1 MTEENIQGEV
11 ATETFGRYEAR
22 ARLGEGSMGR
32 VYRAFDPLA
41 QREVCVKTPRPEIV
55 NEEGGA
61 DYVRRFERE
70 ARAAALLSHP
80 HIVTVHDVG
89 ENYFVMELLTGVTLQ
104 RILAERGSL
113 GLDEALPILEPLA
126 DALDHAHSKGIV
138 HRDVKPANI
147 MILTDG
153 RPKIMDFGVAH
164 FESSIVTAKG
174 EFLGSPSYMA
184 PEQIAHG
191 EATPRTDLFSL
202 GVVAYEMLT
211 GHRPFTGDSVTG
223 VIYRVVN
230 EEPMAPSQANAALT
244 ARFDEVFRRALSK
257 DPAARFSTA
266 RGFVDALAGKRT
278 AESGSF
284 PAMVATMAPSP
295 NVLPPEI
302 ETHDLVESP
311 ARRSAVGRTLLSPG
325 FGVAAV
331 LGLALIGAAWAA
343 SVTRKPPMATM
354 AIETQPSGANVLI
367 DGAPVGVSPV
377 FRQDMTPGPH
387 TVKVVRDGFESAE
400 VGFELVAGAEAV
412 PVRFKLQ
419 PIAAFLSVSSQP
431 VGSAVSIDDLLVGN
445 TPLTSL
451 PVGPGSH
458 SVRVEREGFKPWSR
472 AIEAAAGEE
481 ASLDAV
487 LEPAAKGEASQGRPG
502 GWVGEGDLVE
512 MGPGVKVP
520 QRIEGS
526 PAAYPR
532 VAARLKLHGAVGVE
546 MIVTEK
552 GEVIEPRVVESAGE
566 LLDQAVIDAI
576 ASWKFEPAQKDG
588 VKVRVRYRYRQEF
601 KPNP

>member
-1 MTEENIQGEV
+1 
-11 ATETFGRYEAR
+11 
-22 ARLGEGSMGR
+22 MGR
-32 VYRAFDPLA
+32 VLRAFDPMA
-41 QREVCVKTPRPEIV
+41 QREVCVKTPRPEILS
-55 NEEGGA
+55 EDGGA
-61 DYVRRFERE
+61 DYIVRFERE

-89 ENYFVMELLTGVTLQ
+89 ENYFVMELLVGVTLQ
-104 RILAERGSL
+104 RILAERGTLNL
-113 GLDEALPILEPLA
+113 GEALPILEPLA

-138 HRDVKPANI
+138 HRDVKPANV

-164 FESSIVTAKG
+164 FESSAVTAKG

-184 PEQIAHG
+184 PEQIARG

-202 GVVAYEMLT
+202 AVVAYEMLT
-211 GHRPFTGDSVTG
+211 GHRPFMGDSVTN

-230 EEPMAPSQANAALT
+230 EEPIAPSQANSTLPS
-244 ARFDEVFRRALSK
+244 RFDEVFRRALSK
-257 DPAARFSTA
+257 DPAARFSSA

-278 AESGSF
+278 AESGAF
-284 PAMVATMAPSP
+284 PAMLSTLAPSP

-302 ETHDLVESP
+302 ETHDLVP
-311 ARRSAVGRTLLSPG
+311 ARRSGVGKAIRTPG

-331 LGLALIGAAWAA
+331 LGLALLGGAWAA
-343 SVTRKPPMATM
+343 ANVKRPPPPTARM

-367 DGAPVGVSPV
+367 DGTPVGVSPV
-377 FRQDMTPGPH
+377 SLQDVKPGPH

-400 VGFELVAGAEAV
+400 VGLELVAGAEAV

-419 PIAAFLSVSSQP
+419 PVAAFLSVTSQP

-458 SVRVEREGFKPWSR
+458 SVRVEREGFQAWSR
-472 AIEAAAGEE
+472 AIEASAGQE

-487 LEPAAKGEASQGRPG
+487 LEPAARGAASQGRPG
-502 GWVGEGDLVE
+502 GWIGEGDLVE
-512 MGPGVKVP
+512 MGPGVKPP

-532 VAARLKLHGAVGVE
+532 VAARLKLHGAVAVE

-552 GEVIEPRVVESAGE
+552 GEVIESRVVESAGE
-566 LLDQAVIDAI
+566 LLDQAVLDAI
-576 ASWKFEPAQKDG
+576 HAWKFEPAQKDG

-601 KPNP
+601 RPAD